1 MNNLD
6 YCEMWYR
13 LKEKLDARER
23 KHEATLEYY
32 DVTSLDSVLTKT
44 RICEINYI
52 KVEMQRLKQQIETEA
67 QRNG

>member
-1 MNNLD
+1 MTNLD

-23 KHEATLEYY
+23 KHEATLESY
-32 DVTSLDSVLTKT
+32 DATSLDSVLTKT

-52 KVEMQRLKQQIETEA
+52 KSEMETLRRQIETEVMH
-67 QRNG
+67 NG